1 MADALVPHKNIE
13 AETIN
18 RAFPF
23 LGDLLSRSL
32 MILGAWLS
40 EKESLIRS
48 ELKTQ
53 LKTNRC
59 LYTTPALLSFRIDP
73 RK

>member
-1 MADALVPHKNIE
+1 
-13 AETIN
+13 
-18 RAFPF
+18 
-23 LGDLLSRSL
+23 